1 MTGVVEGGGFA
12 FGSVACGAVECG
24 AVSFGAG
31 VCEEA
36 VEAELDMKSWI
47 T

>member
-1 MTGVVEGGGFA
+1 VEGGGFT
-12 FGSVACGAVECG
+12 VG
-24 AVSFGAG
+24 AVSFGAD